1 VGLSA
6 REIEELAGRLAT
18 ARERRAPVAALTAA
32 HPALTVE
39 DGYRIQRAQIEGRA
53 RAGDRVAGWKVGAT
67 TAAGRTQLGMDAPIC
82 GPIFASTVLP
92 GGAAVETGGL
102 IAPAAEAEI
111 AFVMRARLA
120 GPGVTVASAAL
131 AVEAAFAAL
140 EIVDSRYQ
148 DWRFTGPDAVADCS
162 LSAALVVG
170 PRLLPL
176 RDLDLP
182 LEGVVWELDGEV
194 QGTATGAE
202 VGGTPLWSVAWLANA
217 LAGRGLALEA
227 GDVVSAGSLSKLL
240 RPRAGQSV
248 RATFTRLG
256 AVAARFV

>member
-6 REIEELAGRLAT
+6 REIEELAGRLAA
-18 ARERRAPVAALTAA
+18 ARERRSPIPPLTAI

-39 DGYRIQRAQIEGRA
+39 DGYRVQRAQIEARA

-67 TAAGRTQLGMDAPIC
+67 TAAGRAQLGVDAPFC
-82 GPIFASTVLP
+82 GPVFASTVAAA
-92 GGAAVETGGL
+92 GAALETGRL

-111 AFVMRARLA
+111 AFVMRTRLA

-131 AVEAAFAAL
+131 AVEAAVAAL
-140 EIVDSRYQ
+140 EIVDCRYL
-148 DWRFTGPDAVADCS
+148 DWRFTGPDAVADCA
-162 LSAALVVG
+162 LNAGLVVG
-170 PRLLPL
+170 PRLVPL

-182 LEGVVWELDGEV
+182 LEGVVWELDGDI

-202 VGGTPLWSVAWLANA
+202 VGGTPLWSLAWLADA
-217 LAGRGLALEA
+217 LGGLGLALEP
-227 GDVVSAGSLSKLL
+227 GDVVSAGSLSKVL

-256 AVAARFV
+256 AVAARFA